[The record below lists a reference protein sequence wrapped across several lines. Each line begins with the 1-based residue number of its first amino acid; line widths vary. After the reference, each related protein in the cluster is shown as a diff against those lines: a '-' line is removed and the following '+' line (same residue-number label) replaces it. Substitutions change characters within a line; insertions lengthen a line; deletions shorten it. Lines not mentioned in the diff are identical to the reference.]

1 VQLSEFLNQGGI
13 KKVSIIAI
21 NWGENRDGK
30 SSPGRLNNLVR
41 SFHPIIRVV
50 RSNQKIETHFSPLT
64 NVPMSFIFSKT
75 GQVIYGSGKQE
86 YLGIKK
92 LSKILNSIP

>member
-1 VQLSEFLNQGGI
+1 MQLSEFLNKGGI

-30 SSPGRLNNLVR
+30 GPPSRLNNLVR

-50 RSNQKIETHFSPLT
+50 RSNQEIETHFAPLT
-64 NVPMSFIFSKT
+64 NVPMSFIFSQT
-75 GQVIYGSGKQE
+75 GQIIYGSGKQE
-86 YLGIKK
+86 YLGIEK
-92 LSKILNSIP
+92 LSKILNNIP